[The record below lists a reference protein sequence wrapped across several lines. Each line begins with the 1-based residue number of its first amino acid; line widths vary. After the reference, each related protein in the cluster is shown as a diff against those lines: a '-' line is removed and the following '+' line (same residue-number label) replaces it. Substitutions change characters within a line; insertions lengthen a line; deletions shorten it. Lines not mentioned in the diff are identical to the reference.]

1 MEPVTII
8 LGVII
13 ILLVYFLY
21 INYWKQ
27 NVLFEKINLNNSV
40 PNITYASL
48 SNPGSTRY
56 SYGLWVYV
64 NSWNTSQKNI
74 ISRGNDFSLY
84 LDQTSP
90 ILWCKIGVKPDAS
103 SANIIITNNFP
114 IQKWTHVIVSVDNN
128 IIDFYIDGKLLLSKQ
143 INGIPVVS
151 TADISFG
158 GSSISTASATT
169 APANSSA
176 PDIFLAKV
184 YRWVYPMD
192 PQSAWNEYLS
202 GNGQSLLIPN
212 YNVQL
217 ELLKDNVVNKK
228 YSLF

>member
-90 ILWCKIGVKPDAS
+90 ILWCKMGVKPDSS
-103 SANIIITNNFP
+103 SANIIVTNNFP

-158 GSSISTASATT
+158 GSSNSTGSTTT
-169 APANSSA
+169 APANSTS

-192 PQSAWNEYLS
+192 PQSAWNEYLT

>member
-56 SYGLWVYV
+56 SYGVWVYV
-64 NSWNTSQKNI
+64 NSWNSSQKNI
-74 ISRGNDFSLY
+74 MSRGNDFSLY

-90 ILWCKIGVKPDAS
+90 ILWCKIGVKSDGS
-103 SANIIITNNFP
+103 SPNIIITNNFP

-158 GSSISTASATT
+158 GSTDST
-169 APANSSA
+169 A